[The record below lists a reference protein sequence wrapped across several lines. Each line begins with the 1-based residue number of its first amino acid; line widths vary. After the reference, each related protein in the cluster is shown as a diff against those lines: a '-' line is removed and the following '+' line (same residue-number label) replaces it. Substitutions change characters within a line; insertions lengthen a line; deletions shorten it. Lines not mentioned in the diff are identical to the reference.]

1 MKSIYKA
8 PIVDQLKDLKRA
20 CEIAL
25 DFIDT
30 MPLRNIDSKD
40 MKRQGLR
47 EGEFALCDWIVRPRF
62 EEITNSSYDCS
73 RDAETFPVTFEN
85 WWNDLNPAYGGRD
98 RRVGNP
104 LKNGGYFTISR
115 ECALAI
121 WESMGLSVSSS

>member
-1 MKSIYKA
+1 MKPIYKA

-20 CEIAL
+20 CEMAL
-25 DFIDT
+25 DLIDT
-30 MPLRNIDSKD
+30 MPLRNIGPQD
-40 MKRQGLR
+40 MRREGLR

-62 EEITNSSYDCS
+62 EEITDSSYDCS
-73 RDAETFPVTFEN
+73 RDAETLPMTFEN
-85 WWNDLNPAYGGRD
+85 WWHLLSPACGGRD

-104 LKNGGYFTISR
+104 LKDGGYFTISR